1 MIVAQYSVHA
11 IAGLKPD
18 YGIHFPN
25 IRSPEG
31 WQKGNVRSCGVPVQ
45 PKGRP
50 FRKGFQIGFTLI
62 RVGTEATRNYIRI
75 VLSKSALGLFR
86 FCITLNRPYMQGLTS
101 LKTV

>member
-31 WQKGNVRSCGVPVQ
+31 G
-45 PKGRP
+45 
-50 FRKGFQIGFTLI
+50 QIKTKKPAFPERLPNRRCTH
-62 RVGTEATRNYIRI
+62 
-75 VLSKSALGLFR
+75 SA
-86 FCITLNRPYMQGLTS
+86 I
-101 LKTV
+101 LKTSVVDVYADFGVFTFSAYLTDFLLL